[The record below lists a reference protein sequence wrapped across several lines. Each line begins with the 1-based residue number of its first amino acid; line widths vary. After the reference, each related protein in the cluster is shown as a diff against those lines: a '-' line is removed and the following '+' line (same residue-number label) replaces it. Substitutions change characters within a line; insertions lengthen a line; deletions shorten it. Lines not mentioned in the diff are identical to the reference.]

1 MLKTPDGATDTVGI
15 MPGTML
21 GTILTG
27 VKLTTDML
35 QTTTY
40 TVTIQEKN
48 VGTPYEDQRVIIQIS
63 SSDYLKNKQQMMPD
77 VLYSWDEQCRTQG
90 TGAPLTDG
98 APEAM
103 YEEITGEKA
112 QTGKTYDI
120 LYSANED
127 YINNPYIGTVS
138 FDQDGNATISVNTA
152 GYSAV
157 LVETDIWTGEQRK
170 FDLTKY

>member
-1 MLKTPDGATDTVGI
+1 
-15 MPGTML
+15 
-21 GTILTG
+21 
-27 VKLTTDML
+27 
-35 QTTTY
+35 
-40 TVTIQEKN
+40 
-48 VGTPYEDQRVIIQIS
+48 
-63 SSDYLKNKQQMMPD
+63 MMPD

-127 YINNPYIGTVS
+127 YINNPYMGMVS